1 MDLRFKTADGS
12 FEFRA
17 AAIIIHQNRL
27 LVMQD
32 DVRSY
37 YYLPGGAVSLNETG
51 AEALRRELEEEL
63 GVKAEIGR
71 LLWVTEDLFIED
83 TEHKRFHH
91 ISFYYDVGTAALSAS
106 QLKNDFEFQAPEGL
120 LRFYWKTF
128 AEMQNL
134 YFYPEFLR
142 HDISHLPLSPQH
154 LIIRKDT

>member
-1 MDLRFKTADGS
+1 MDLRFKTAAGN
-12 FEFRA
+12 FELRA
-17 AAIIIHQNRL
+17 AAVVIHQNRL

-51 AEALRRELEEEL
+51 AEALQRELSEEL
-63 GVKAEIGR
+63 GIEAEIGR

-91 ISFYYDVGTAALSAS
+91 ISFYYDVDVTALPDDLLA
-106 QLKNDFEFQAPEGL
+106 NDFEFNAPEGL
-120 LRFYWKTF
+120 LRFYWKNF
-128 AEMQNL
+128 AEMQKL

-142 HDISHLPLSPQH
+142 HKVSHLPLSPQH